1 MRETAARAIY
11 ETEPLPGVPTWDML
25 ASESDEWPL
34 SLARVETKRRHSQA
48 DAVLAAVAD
57 HDGLAEVL
65 RGHQERE
72 TTMKGRRPILLCEC
86 GHELHFSAE
95 AEAAHLAD
103 VVRAWMV
110 QP

>member
-1 MRETAARAIY
+1 MSVRETAARALFAWNTGRTPYFVI
-11 ETEPLPGVPTWDML
+11 T
-25 ASESDEWPL
+25 SEFGREVDADDPYQPI
-34 SLARVETKRRHSQA
+34 T

-57 HDGLAEVL
+57 HDGLADVL
-65 RGHQERE
+65 RGHQERV

-103 VVRAWMV
+103 VVRAWLRGES
-110 QP
+110 